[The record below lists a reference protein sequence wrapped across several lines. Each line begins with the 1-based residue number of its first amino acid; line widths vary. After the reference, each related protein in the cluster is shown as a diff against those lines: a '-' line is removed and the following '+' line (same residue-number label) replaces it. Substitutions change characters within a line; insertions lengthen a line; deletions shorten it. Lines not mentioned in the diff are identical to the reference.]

1 LNEEIKEGSDR
12 DEVVDM
18 PVDLPL
24 KKRKTTK
31 KGIMI
36 TAIIVTAIIGASF
49 LVYFI
54 P

>member
-1 LNEEIKEGSDR
+1 LNDEIKEGSDR
-12 DEVVDM
+12 DKVIDL
-18 PVDLPL
+18 PIDLPL

-31 KGIMI
+31 KGIVI

-49 LVYFI
+49 LVYFV

>member
-1 LNEEIKEGSDR
+1 MNDEIKEGSDR
-12 DEVVDM
+12 DKVIDL
-18 PVDLPL
+18 PIDLPL

-31 KGIMI
+31 KGIVI